1 MRNVELSAEDIS
13 CNHCKMTIEN
23 GISGSVGVASVQVD
37 IGAKKVN
44 MVFDESQTTLEAL
57 LGQLVE
63 LGYPAEVITG

>member
-1 MRNVELSAEDIS
+1 
-13 CNHCKMTIEN
+13 MTIEN